1 LNLAEDRALTTS
13 YAIGL
18 VWGDVADNGGSAV
31 IDYRV
36 WFDQG
41 SNDFIVYRSGITS
54 KNFVV

>member
-1 LNLAEDRALTTS
+1 MTTS

-18 VWGDVADNGGSAV
+18 VWGNVADNGGSAV